1 MVLLQVVGAAMKH
14 VPDSTCNSRD
24 DTLPSWPQAIEEPTA
39 AANANGSTDMLSR
52 VVEEWRGHAS
62 APTKLMPY
70 LDVQA

>member
-1 MVLLQVVGAAMKH
+1 MMLLQVVGAAMKLM
-14 VPDSTCNSRD
+14 PEFTCKSRD

-39 AANANGSTDMLSR
+39 AANGNGSTDMLSR

-62 APTKLMPY
+62 APSKLMPY